1 MEHLELSY
9 IAGENVKWYR
19 TLRRCLAVSY
29 KFEHKM
35 PCDPAIPVL
44 SIYPREIKIYTHIK
58 PCMQMFIAGL
68 FIITRLGNNSI
79 SLYWRMDKQQ
89 QFYSAKQGTK
99 TIDTKNSTDESQTHC
114 SKWKKLDWKSYI
126 RLSVWFHLYNMLEKV
141 RKGGEQ
147 VSNCQELEDEDKF
160 DYYTGT
166 VWRKVFGHETVLH
179 LAS

>member
-1 MEHLELSY
+1 MKTMRFYCILKRMAVVKKNKRLIIPSADVYLEHLELSY

-114 SKWKKLDWKSYI
+114 SK
-126 RLSVWFHLYNMLEKV
+126 
-141 RKGGEQ
+141 
-147 VSNCQELEDEDKF
+147 
-160 DYYTGT
+160 
-166 VWRKVFGHETVLH
+166 
-179 LAS
+179 